1 MNQNTNDI
9 FNGEFSRQYD
19 AGNARFSAISDNL
32 HFLIAL
38 LLKDLPADAHILCIG
53 VGTGTEIVHL
63 AGLYPGWRF
72 TGVDPSA
79 DMLQVCAS
87 KLRRA
92 GIGDRCA
99 LAAGYLQDLPGTA
112 DYDAAL
118 CLLVTHFILDGE
130 RGGLYRQTAARLKPA
145 GRMVVAEIA
154 GDMAAADFD
163 QHLASWAAM
172 QALAGQT
179 PRTADE
185 LRTQLQQRL
194 LLLPPAH
201 TERLIAEAG
210 FSAPQ
215 RFFQSLLIHAW
226 AARKPA

>member
-130 RGGLYRQTAARLKPA
+130 RGGCIARRRR
-145 GRMVVAEIA
+145 G
-154 GDMAAADFD
+154 
-163 QHLASWAAM
+163 
-172 QALAGQT
+172 
-179 PRTADE
+179 
-185 LRTQLQQRL
+185 
-194 LLLPPAH
+194 
-201 TERLIAEAG
+201 
-210 FSAPQ
+210 
-215 RFFQSLLIHAW
+215 
-226 AARKPA
+226 